1 MIETNNFSAS
11 RGQSQTCLNYAEAM
25 PEIMSEANNF
35 SASRVGTHGSCVRGP
50 NGVDP
55 STSSGTEWE

>member
-1 MIETNNFSAS
+1 MDYAEPMPKIMIETNNFSAS

-35 SASRVGTHGSCVRGP
+35 APQRL
-50 NGVDP
+50 ND
-55 STSSGTEWE
+55 